1 MGEFGAREM
10 PPPFILNRLCLA
22 RSQLLVGMGENLPS
36 CLWREQE
43 GLSELG
49 MTLLN
54 EAWPSSIGSSL
65 MSD

>member
-1 MGEFGAREM
+1 M
-10 PPPFILNRLCLA
+10 PPLFLLNRLFLA
-22 RSQLLVGMGENLPS
+22 CSELLVGIGENLQS